1 MGEVIDFTEHYM
13 HRLIDKYAKENDTQM
28 AWALS
33 ETLEKYVMG
42 EIGILLIEGVPV
54 PYIEK
59 NIKPETVK
67 KVDSPEDKE
76 KDDN

>member
-13 HRLIDKYAKENDTQM
+13 HRLIDRYAKENDNQM

-54 PYIEK
+54 PYI
-59 NIKPETVK
+59 NKPIATHDPDNLALNSNE
-67 KVDSPEDKE
+67 EDK
-76 KDDN
+76 DA

>member
-1 MGEVIDFTEHYM
+1 MADIIDFTEHYM
-13 HRLIDKYAKENDTQM
+13 HKLIDKYAKSNDNQM

-33 ETLEKYVMG
+33 ETLDKYIMG

-59 NIKPETVK
+59 KIDTQE
-67 KVDSPEDKE
+67 E
-76 KDDN
+76 KDG

>member
-1 MGEVIDFTEHYM
+1 MAEVIDFTEHYM
-13 HRLIDKYAKENDTQM
+13 HKLIDKYAKENDAQM

-33 ETLEKYVMG
+33 ETLDKYLMG

-59 NIKPETVK
+59 SMPAETVK
-67 KVDSPEDKE
+67 KVDSPENKE
-76 KDDN
+76 EDDN

>member
-13 HRLIDKYAKENDTQM
+13 HKIIEKYAKDNDQQM

-33 ETLEKYVMG
+33 ETLDKYIMG

-59 NIKPETVK
+59 AIPAETVK
-67 KVDSPEDKE
+67 KVDSPENKE
-76 KDDN
+76 EGDN

>member
-13 HRLIDKYAKENDTQM
+13 HKLIDKYAKESDTQM

-59 NIKPETVK
+59 SIPAETVK
-67 KVDSPEDKE
+67 KVDSPENKE
-76 KDDN
+76 EGDN

>member
-1 MGEVIDFTEHYM
+1 MAEVIDFTEHYM

-33 ETLEKYVMG
+33 ETLDKYIMG

-54 PYIEK
+54 PY
-59 NIKPETVK
+59 KPVDVK
-67 KVDSPEDKE
+67 KVDTTPANDNEEDK
-76 KDDN
+76 DA

>member
-1 MGEVIDFTEHYM
+1 MAEVIDFTEHYM

-33 ETLEKYVMG
+33 EPLDKYLMG

-59 NIKPETVK
+59 SIPAATVK
-67 KVDSPEDKE
+67 NVDSPENKE
-76 KDDN
+76 EDDN

>member
-13 HRLIDKYAKENDTQM
+13 HKLIDKYAKANDTQM

-33 ETLEKYVMG
+33 ETLDKYIMG

-59 NIKPETVK
+59 KIDTQE
-67 KVDSPEDKE
+67 E
-76 KDDN
+76 KDG

>member
-13 HRLIDKYAKENDTQM
+13 HRLIDTYSKKNDEQM

-33 ETLEKYVMG
+33 ETLDKYLMG

-59 NIKPETVK
+59 KIDTRE
-67 KVDSPEDKE
+67 E
-76 KDDN
+76 KDG

>member
-13 HRLIDKYAKENDTQM
+13 HKLIDKYAKENDTQM

-33 ETLEKYVMG
+33 ETLDKYLMG
-42 EIGILLIEGVPV
+42 DIGILLIQGVPV

-59 NIKPETVK
+59 EITKKSVK
-67 KVDSPEDKE
+67 KVDTNKE
-76 KDDN
+76 KEEDDN

>member
-13 HRLIDKYAKENDTQM
+13 HKLIEKYAKDNDQQM

-33 ETLEKYVMG
+33 ETLDKYIMG

-59 NIKPETVK
+59 AIPAETVK
-67 KVDSPEDKE
+67 KVDSPENKE
-76 KDDN
+76 EGDN

>member
-1 MGEVIDFTEHYM
+1 MADVIDFTEHYM
-13 HRLIDKYAKENDTQM
+13 HKLIDKYAKANDTQM

-33 ETLEKYVMG
+33 ETLEKYIMG

-59 NIKPETVK
+59 SIPAETVK
-67 KVDSPEDKE
+67 KVDSPENKE
-76 KDDN
+76 EGDN

>member
-1 MGEVIDFTEHYM
+1 MGEIIDFTEHYM
-13 HRLIDKYAKENDTQM
+13 HRLIDSYSAKNDESM

-33 ETLEKYVMG
+33 ETLDKYLMG

-59 NIKPETVK
+59 AMTAKQLDNLALNDDEG
-67 KVDSPEDKE
+67 DK
-76 KDDN
+76 DA

>member
-13 HRLIDKYAKENDTQM
+13 HRLIDKYAKDNDQQM

-33 ETLEKYVMG
+33 ETLDKYLMG

-59 NIKPETVK
+59 RIAAETVK
-67 KVDSPEDKE
+67 NVDSPENKE
-76 KDDN
+76 EGDN

>member
-1 MGEVIDFTEHYM
+1 MADIIDFTEHYM
-13 HRLIDKYAKENDTQM
+13 HRLIDTYSKKNDEQM

-33 ETLEKYVMG
+33 ETLDKYLMG

-59 NIKPETVK
+59 SIPPDSVK
-67 KVDSPEDKE
+67 KVYTSDEE
-76 KDDN
+76 NKDA

>member
-1 MGEVIDFTEHYM
+1 MAEVIDFTEHYM
-13 HRLIDKYAKENDTQM
+13 HKLIDKYAKANDTQM

-33 ETLEKYVMG
+33 ETLDKYIMG

-59 NIKPETVK
+59 NIKAKTVK
-67 KVDSPEDKE
+67 KVDSPENKE
-76 KDDN
+76 EDDN

>member
-1 MGEVIDFTEHYM
+1 MADIIDFTEHYM
-13 HRLIDKYAKENDTQM
+13 HKLIDKYAKSNDNQM

-33 ETLEKYVMG
+33 ETLDKYIMG

-59 NIKPETVK
+59 NIVAKSVK
-67 KVDSPEDKE
+67 KVDSTDNKE
-76 KDDN
+76 EDDN

>member
-13 HRLIDKYAKENDTQM
+13 HRLIDTYSKKNDEQM

-33 ETLEKYVMG
+33 ETLDKYLMG

-59 NIKPETVK
+59 KIDTQE
-67 KVDSPEDKE
+67 E
-76 KDDN
+76 KDG

>member
-13 HRLIDKYAKENDTQM
+13 HRLIDTYSKKNDEQM

-33 ETLEKYVMG
+33 ETLDKYIMG

-59 NIKPETVK
+59 KIDTRE
-67 KVDSPEDKE
+67 E
-76 KDDN
+76 KDG